1 MERFDYEQIKNPMFF
16 KDNVLPAHG
25 DFVAYATEDELAE
38 GETSLRVSLNGLWKF
53 HYAKA
58 YRAAVPGFEKE
69 EYDCNFWDD
78 IHVPAHMQLEGYDI
92 PAYINVQYPWD
103 GHENIEL
110 GQVPEEF
117 NPVGSYVK
125 YFNLP
130 AGWMDQRVHVIFEG
144 VESGYAVW
152 LNGKYVGYSEDT
164 FTPSEFDL
172 TNYLKE
178 GVNKLAV
185 QVFKWTSSSWMEDQD
200 FFRFSGIYRN
210 VYLELLPAAHLEDVK
225 IRTLLTDDFTE
236 AELEV
241 TVNVSEFVSGKELNE
256 AGETAYV
263 LYRNNHPVV
272 KGCVKNG
279 KDKVVKEK
287 VVSPVLWS
295 AEDPQLYQL
304 VLIVKDAEGNTCE
317 IVKQNVG
324 FRRFEMKNG
333 LMLING
339 KRIVFKGVNRHE
351 FSCDSG
357 RVVSY
362 EDTLK
367 DIITMKRN
375 NINAIRTSHYQN
387 SAAIYE
393 LCDIYGLYMI
403 AENNMESHGSWSHL
417 GNEAAIPYAIPGSR
431 DNCMDMMLD
440 RINSTYQLDKNHPSV
455 LIWSI
460 GNESHGGK
468 VPYEMSQ
475 LFRKLDPDRLV
486 HYEGIC
492 HDRTY
497 NDTSDMESQMYPPV
511 TAIEKF
517 LAEHPDK
524 PFICCEYTHAMANSC
539 GGMFKYTDLADREPR
554 YQGGFIWDFVD
565 QTIRAKNCFGE
576 DFQAYGGDHGERP
589 TDYSFSG
596 NGIVNSEREPY
607 AKMQDVKFNY
617 QNIRVYVEN
626 DKVKV
631 VNTSLFTNTSEFD
644 CVVILERDGKK
655 LLEKR
660 MATDVEPLSEKEYEL
675 PQAIS
680 DKMSVTS
687 AGSFDENGPFPLDE
701 YVVTVSFRLRD
712 DTLWAKRGHEVAFGQ
727 GVFRT
732 AASTFVSCG
741 PLKVVKGNYNIG
753 VKGNH
758 FSVMFSR
765 EKGTITSYNYGG
777 KELIQGLGLPRPNF
791 WRAPVENDRG
801 NNMAGRYAQWK
812 IASTYATTS
821 PIMEESTGYING
833 SFEERWGY
841 PKVVEDKN
849 SVSVICK
856 YYLPTTPAA
865 SVLVTYTVTGDGRV
879 WVKEEYEPVEGLT
892 PMPEFG
898 MLFRF
903 SPEFDKVEYY
913 GNGPMENYVDRN
925 RGAKLGIFK
934 TTTKEAMESYLRPE
948 ETGNR
953 TGVRWAKIMDN
964 RGRGLLF
971 EAPDTMNFSAIPYLP
986 DELEVADHAYEL
998 PRVTKTVVRCSKQQ
1012 MGIAGD
1018 DTWGAK
1024 THPEFLLPK
1033 DEKLTFVMSFKGI

>member
-1 MERFDYEQIKNPMFF
+1 MDKFEYSFIADPEVF

-25 DFVAYATEDELAE
+25 DFVSFATEDELAE
-38 GETSLRVSLNGLWKF
+38 GDTSLRISLNGLWKF
-53 HYAKA
+53 HYAKN
-58 YRAAVPGFEKE
+58 YREVVPGFEKE
-69 EYDCNFWDD
+69 DYDCNFWDD
-78 IHVPAHMQLEGYDI
+78 IHVPAHMQMEGYDI

-103 GHENIEL
+103 GHEKIEL

-130 AGWMDQRVHVIFEG
+130 VQWNGQTVHVVFDG
-144 VESGYAVW
+144 VESGYALW
-152 LNGKYVGYSEDT
+152 LNGHYVGYSEDT

-172 TNYLKE
+172 TPFLKE

-210 VYLELLPAAHLEDVK
+210 VFLQLIPSAHLEDVK
-225 IRTLLTDDFTE
+225 IRTLLNDEFTE

-241 TVNVSEFVSGKELNE
+241 TYKTSGQGNLEYK
-256 AGETAYV
+256 

-272 KGCVKNG
+272 WGKVELSGNCTENVV
-279 KDKVVKEK
+279 KDKVT
-287 VVSPVLWS
+287 SPMLWS

-304 VLIVKDAEGNTCE
+304 VIKVTDEDGNVLE
-317 IVKQNVG
+317 VVSQNVG
-324 FRRFEMKNG
+324 FRRFEMKDG

-431 DNCMDMMLD
+431 ENCMAMMLD

-511 TAIEKF
+511 VAIEKF
-517 LAEHPDK
+517 LSEHPEK
-524 PFICCEYTHAMANSC
+524 PFICCEYSHAMANSI

-554 YQGGFIWDFVD
+554 YQGGFIWDFID
-565 QTIRAKNCFGE
+565 QTIRTKNCFGE
-576 DFQAYGGDHGERP
+576 DYQAYGGDHGERP

-596 NGIVNSEREPY
+596 NGIVNSDREPY

-617 QNIRVYVEN
+617 QNIRVTVER

-631 VNTSLFTNTSEFD
+631 VNNSLFTNTSEYD
-644 CVVILERDGKK
+644 CLVILERDGKK
-655 LLEKR
+655 LLEKH
-660 MATDVEPLSEKEYEL
+660 MATAVEPLSEKEYEL
-675 PQAIS
+675 PEAITAR
-680 DKMSVTS
+680 MSVM
-687 AGSFDENGPFPLDE
+687 GVEGYNENGPFPLDE
-701 YVVTVSFRLRD
+701 YAVTVSFRLRD
-712 DTLWAKRGHEVAFGQ
+712 DTLWAERGHEVAFGQ
-727 GVFRT
+727 GVFRL
-732 AASTFVSCG
+732 AASTSICCA
-741 PLKVVKGNYNIG
+741 PLKVIKGDYNIG

-765 EKGTITSYNYGG
+765 EKGNITSYNYGG

-801 NNMAGRYAQWK
+801 NNLAGRYAQWK
-812 IASTYATTS
+812 IASSYASTA
-821 PIMEESTGYING
+821 PVYEESTGYVNG
-833 SFEERWGY
+833 SMEERWQY
-841 PKVVEDKN
+841 PKVIEDTN
-849 SVSVICK
+849 SVSVVCK
-856 YYLPTTPAA
+856 FYLPTTPAA

-879 WVKEEYEPVEGLT
+879 WIKEEYEPVKGLT

-903 SPEFDKVEYY
+903 SPEFNKVEYY

-925 RGAKLGIFK
+925 RGAKLGIFN
-934 TTTKEAMESYLRPE
+934 TTTTEAMEKYLLPE

-953 TGVRWAKIMDN
+953 TGVRWAKVTDN

-986 DELEVADHAYEL
+986 DELEAADHPYEL
-998 PRVTKTVVRCSKQQ
+998 PRVTKTIVRCSCMQ

-1024 THPEFLLPK
+1024 THPEFLLPN
-1033 DEKLTFVMSFKGI
+1033 DEKLTFVMSFRGI

>member
-1 MERFDYEQIKNPMFF
+1 MENFCYDVVKNPEFF

-25 DFVAYATEDELAE
+25 DFVAFATEDELNE
-38 GETSLRVSLNGLWKF
+38 GVSSLEISLNGLWKF
-53 HYAKA
+53 HYAKNYSA
-58 YRAAVPGFEKE
+58 VVPGFEKE
-69 EYDCNFWDD
+69 DYDCNSWDD
-78 IHVPAHMQLEGYDI
+78 IHVPAHMQLEGYDV

-103 GHENIEL
+103 GSEAIEL
-110 GQVPEEF
+110 GQIPEEF

-125 YFNLP
+125 YFFLP
-130 AGWMDQRVHVIFEG
+130 ETWNGKEVHVVFEG
-144 VESGYAVW
+144 VESGYALW

-164 FTPSEFDL
+164 FTPSEFDI
-172 TNYLKE
+172 TDFLKPGE
-178 GVNKLAV
+178 NKLAL

-210 VYLELLPAAHLEDVK
+210 AFLKLVPAAHLNDFKV
-225 IRTLLTDDFTE
+225 RTLLNDDFTE
-236 AELEV
+236 ATLEV
-241 TVNVSEFVSGKELNE
+241 SFYSDSKE
-256 AGETAYV
+256 GSVDYC
-263 LYRNNHPVV
+263 LYRNNHPMV
-272 KGCVKNG
+272 KGNAPLG
-279 KDKVVKEK
+279 KEAVVKET
-287 VVSPVLWS
+287 VSQPQLWS

-304 VLIVKDAEGNTCE
+304 LLNVKDAEGEVTE
-317 IVKQNVG
+317 VIRQNVG
-324 FRRFEMKNG
+324 FRRFEMKDG

-351 FSCDSG
+351 FSCDTG
-357 RVVSY
+357 RVVSD

-367 DIITMKRN
+367 DILTMKRN

-387 SAAIYE
+387 SKKIYE

-403 AENNMESHGSWSHL
+403 AENNMETHGSWSHL
-417 GNEAAIPYAIPGSR
+417 GNEPAIPFAIPGSR
-431 DNCMDMMLD
+431 ENCMEMMLD
-440 RINSTYQLDKNHPSV
+440 RVNSTYQLDKNHPSV

-511 TAIEKF
+511 KDIEKF
-517 LAEHPDK
+517 LAEHPGK

-554 YQGGFIWDFVD
+554 YQGGFIWDYVD
-565 QTIRAKNCFGE
+565 QTIREKNCFGE
-576 DFQAYGGDHGERP
+576 DYFAYGGDHGERP
-589 TDYSFSG
+589 CDYSFSG
-596 NGIVNSEREPY
+596 NGIVNSDREPY

-617 QNIRVYVEN
+617 QNIRVFVEK

-631 VNTSLFTNTSEFD
+631 VNNSLFTNTGEYD
-644 CVVILERDGKK
+644 CFVILERDGKK

-660 MATDVEPLSEKEYEL
+660 LATAVEPLSEKEYEL
-675 PQAIS
+675 PDAIL
-680 DKMSVTS
+680 DKLAVTN
-687 AGSFDENGPFPLDE
+687 AGVFDENGPFPLDE
-701 YVVTVSFRLRD
+701 YCITVSFRLRE
-712 DTLWAKRGHEVAFGQ
+712 DTSWADRGHEVAFGQ

-732 AASTFVSCG
+732 AASTFISCS

-765 EKGTITSYNYGG
+765 EKGNITSYKYGG
-777 KELIQGLGLPRPNF
+777 KEMLFGLGLPRPNF

-801 NNMAGRYAQWK
+801 NNLAGRYAQWK
-812 IASTYATTS
+812 IASSYASTM
-821 PIMEESTGYING
+821 PVFEESNGYVNG
-833 SFEERWGY
+833 SFEDRREY

-856 YYLPTTPAA
+856 FYLPTTPAS

-879 WVKEEYEPVEGLT
+879 WVKEEYEPVKGLT

-903 SPEFDKVEYY
+903 KPDYNKVEYY

-925 RGAKLGIFK
+925 KGAKLGIFK
-934 TTTKEAMESYLRPE
+934 TTTTDAMEKYLLPE

-953 TGVRWAKIMDN
+953 TGVRWAKITDN
-964 RGRGLLF
+964 KGRGMLF
-971 EAPDTMNFSAIPYLP
+971 EAPDTMNFSAIPYFP
-986 DELEVADHAYEL
+986 DELEAADHPYEL
-998 PRVTKTVVRCSKQQ
+998 PRVTKTVVRCSSMQ

-1024 THPEFLLPK
+1024 THPEFLLPN